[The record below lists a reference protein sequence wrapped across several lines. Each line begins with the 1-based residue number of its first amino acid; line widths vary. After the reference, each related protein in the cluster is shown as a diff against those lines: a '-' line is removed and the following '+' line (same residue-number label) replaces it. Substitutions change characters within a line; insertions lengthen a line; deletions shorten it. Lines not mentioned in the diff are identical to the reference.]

1 MSTCNDLSVQDTAAT
16 LVIEDGVIAK
26 RVRRPSDLLRFA
38 LILLA
43 CAGLMLFASFL
54 ESTISGLDSDL
65 AKSATYLP
73 AWLALPLGALSGV
86 GLLALPFGIS
96 VNLAL
101 RRRAIVILECAVG
114 FLLAASVLTLLGWYL
129 QTQGSGSMWFA
140 LAGTRD
146 RAIVPLQP
154 FIGGVV
160 AIATVARVRELGRG
174 GSLSILIIAAS
185 AAAVFLA
192 GGVTVVSMTLTLLL
206 GWASGLL
213 LRYLFGTPTTRPRG
227 IRVADALAKAGYP
240 VTILRATASTA
251 KGRQYTARTQD
262 GQRLHVAVYDRDLEG
277 SGVLPSWWRS
287 LRMRD
292 PDALGGRT
300 MRETLDRAVLISQAG
315 TRAGA
320 PMPNLLFARNIDAD
334 SCMVGFEY
342 VEGTPLSRVVEAGEL
357 VSDTVLVNAWQAL
370 ASLHDAAI
378 AHRGLSPDHLVRD
391 HNDAVWLLH
400 PTSGIVAM
408 SELQERID
416 IADMLVTLALVS
428 SPQRAVATGVHAIG
442 AKRLA
447 LALPALQQF
456 ALARGSRRALRKHRG
471 MLQSIRDEVV
481 RVTPTG
487 EQVVVEQV
495 QIERLSPKRVLT
507 VIGGIVAA
515 YLLLGQ
521 LGRVDL
527 IGLFRQ
533 ADYGWVLIGAV
544 ASIVTFIG
552 AAMALEGFVAERL
565 VLVRTLLAQFAAAFA
580 TLVSPPTLGSV
591 AVNVRYLQK
600 QKVPAAAAGASVA
613 VSQVLAFF
621 IHIALL
627 FTMGVI
633 AGTSRA
639 FAFDPPKQAI
649 VAFGVAAVVLGL
661 LMLWAPV
668 RRWVLVR
675 MKPTL
680 QPVLPRLALLAKS
693 PIKLALGVAG
703 MLVLNLAFCL
713 SLFASVRA
721 FGGGGAFAAISIVYL
736 AGSTLGQAA
745 PTPGGVGAVETVLTA
760 GLVAAGIDSTIA
772 VSSVLLF
779 RVLTFWLPTVPGYV
793 AFQWLQKRGQL

>member
-1 MSTCNDLSVQDTAAT
+1 MQDTAAT

-43 CAGLMLFASFL
+43 SAGLLLFASFL
-54 ESTISGLDSDL
+54 KSTISGLDSDL

-73 AWLALPLGALSGV
+73 TWLALPLGALSGV

-101 RRRAIVILECAVG
+101 RRRAIVILDCAVG
-114 FLLAASVLTLLGWYL
+114 FLLAATVLTLLGWYL
-129 QTQGSGSMWFA
+129 QTRGSGSMWFA

-146 RAIVPLQP
+146 RASVPLQP
-154 FIGGVV
+154 YIGGVV
-160 AIATVARVRELGRG
+160 AIATVARVRELSRG
-174 GSLSILIIAAS
+174 GSLSMLVIGAS

-251 KGRQYTARTQD
+251 KGRRYTARTQE

-300 MRETLDRAVLISQAG
+300 MRQNLDRAVLISQAG

-320 PMPNLLFARNIDAD
+320 PMPNLLFARTIDAD
-334 SCMVGFEY
+334 SCMVGFDY
-342 VEGTPLSRVVEAGEL
+342 VEGTPLSRVVEAGET
-357 VSDTVLVNAWQAL
+357 VSDAVLVRAWQAL

-391 HNDAVWLLH
+391 HDDVVWLLH

-416 IADMLVTLALVS
+416 LADMLVTLALVS
-428 SPQRAVATGVHAIG
+428 SPERAVATGVHAIG

-456 ALARGSRRALRKHRG
+456 ALARGSLRALRKHRG
-471 MLQSIRDEVV
+471 MLQAIRDEVV

-487 EQVVVEQV
+487 GNLVEQV

-527 IGLFRQ
+527 LGLFRQ
-533 ADYGWVLIGAV
+533 ADYSWVLIGALASV
-544 ASIVTFIG
+544 ATFIG
-552 AAMALEGFVAERL
+552 AAMALEGFVAEQL
-565 VLVRTLLAQFAAAFA
+565 VLVRTLLAQLAAAFA

-639 FAFDPPKQAI
+639 FAFDPPRPAI

-680 QPVLPRLALLAKS
+680 EPVLPRLALLAKS
-693 PIKLALGVAG
+693 PMKLALGVAG

-713 SLFASVRA
+713 SLFASVHA

-779 RVLTFWLPTVPGYV
+779 RLLTFWLPTVPGYV
-793 AFQWLQKRGQL
+793 AFHWLQRRGQL